1 MKVNSWLFFLFLIG
15 CSPKETPLVFDIPIP
30 PPPPP
35 PSIVPSS
42 VPPQFTPSFSD
53 VAEIQVN
60 PIPHPFNL
68 NGELPFAVWVDGK
81 LLPLDRKSSKDVA
94 NFLGLKFTQP
104 EDTAE
109 IHNGEGWLYPLD
121 INKNDNSELSND

>member
-1 MKVNSWLFFLFLIG
+1 MKVNLWLFFLFLIG
-15 CSPKETPLVFDIPIP
+15 CSPKGTPLVLDIP

-35 PSIVPSS
+35 PSITPPSL
-42 VPPQFTPSFSD
+42 PPSFIPSIED

-68 NGELPFAVWVDGK
+68 NGHLPFAVWVNGK
-81 LLPLDRKSSKDVA
+81 QLKLDHKSSKDIA

-109 IHNGEGWLYPLD
+109 IHSGEGWLYPLD